1 MGSAPKPQPL
11 PPAPPPAADLTD
23 QAVRDAQAAAR
34 NQQLAGAGRRSTFL
48 TAGGGQSAP
57 APGIVKTATDPNAK
71 SWDFGLEGKGPG
83 DGAVTALGGG
93 KLIRGAAVQLNQKY
107 AADARKKGTY

>member
-71 SWDFGLEGKGPG
+71 PWDFGLEVKGPG
-83 DGAVTALGGG
+83 ANVPGG
-93 KLIRGAAVQLNQKY
+93 KLVSNAAAALNQRY
-107 AADARKKGTY
+107 AAGARGKGTY